1 MEDKQQVE
9 REVQT
14 TNEQVGD
21 TTVRREVVSERA
33 NAPANLV
40 MQRVVWY
47 IVGVIV
53 ALLALRFVLLLLGAN
68 QGNGFVDFIYGLSGV
83 FASPFYGI
91 FSYQPSYGQSTF
103 EVSTLVAIAVYVL
116 VGWGIAK
123 LTTLGSARAV

>member
-14 TNEQVGD
+14 TDQQVGD
-21 TTVRREVVSERA
+21 TAVRREVVSERTS
-33 NAPANLV
+33 APTTVVL
-40 MQRVVWY
+40 QRTVWY

-53 ALLALRFVLLLLGAN
+53 VVLAIRFVLLLLGAN
-68 QGNGFVDFIYGLSGV
+68 EGNGFVDFIYGFSGV
-83 FASPFYGI
+83 FAAPFYGI

-103 EVSTLVAIAVYVL
+103 ETSTLVAIAIYAL

-123 LTTLGSARAV
+123 LTTLGSNRTV